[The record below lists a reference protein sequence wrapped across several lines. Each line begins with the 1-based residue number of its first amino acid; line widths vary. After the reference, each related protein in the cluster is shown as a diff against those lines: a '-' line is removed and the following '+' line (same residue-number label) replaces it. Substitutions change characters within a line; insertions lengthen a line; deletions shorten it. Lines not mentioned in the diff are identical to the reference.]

1 MRINEELEKSLLQL
15 EENNGDNVLSLLDI
29 AHALENTYKYVNS
42 CLLKDEKSFLFQTD
56 EYICKKL
63 KYDAKKCKTIYRVS
77 NSDDTKAALFNIEVS
92 NIGEINFEILGNDQD
107 KIQNL
112 IERVNEAN
120 SELIELVKLNADVSF
135 FTENR
140 ELVIS
145 ENPYLALKIGNFV
158 EGDKAV
164 LVYKMQGNDSE
175 INKPN
180 SGLKFIRLDQIEGYV
195 KNIKLD
201 ERRIPI
207 LGYAFLDEQNIE
219 RYKNEKFYIMDA
231 TYPYLTSE
239 KVEAL
244 TEDGYL
250 KKFGETSFVVSLIG
264 AIVLGITGGIV
275 GASTVLPGL
284 PLLIAGA
291 GLPALGGTAAFLRA
305 RKNVERAF
313 QKEDLLNEAHQKL
326 YKVLKILANEKTK
339 EIEKQMTF
347 KKKKENKVIT
357 DAKSKDLSPK
367 DIINESK
374 RLLKEI
380 PPYKGNLYLAV
391 INQIEN
397 AYGLS
402 NSLIIEEEK
411 QKDEVIFGELL
422 QVIDEIYDLPET
434 PAVDA
439 VEASMAAMKRI
450 ISYGDSN
457 QTINSLNRYV
467 RAYNGAGSFKENT
480 KFVNEILNMYLEALI
495 ISKEKNE
502 TIPVQTVSSIP
513 DNTKARLVCTLTE
526 FSDRVYSVYQNGT
539 DKFDAASR
547 IRYNN
552 GLVDTDE
559 TKIIKA
565 INAIEESGLTYD
577 LLGKNLSK
585 GKVKIKEQPKVE

>member
-1 MRINEELEKSLLQL
+1 
-15 EENNGDNVLSLLDI
+15 
-29 AHALENTYKYVNS
+29 
-42 CLLKDEKSFLFQTD
+42 
-56 EYICKKL
+56 
-63 KYDAKKCKTIYRVS
+63 
-77 NSDDTKAALFNIEVS
+77 
-92 NIGEINFEILGNDQD
+92 
-107 KIQNL
+107 
-112 IERVNEAN
+112 
-120 SELIELVKLNADVSF
+120 
-135 FTENR
+135 
-140 ELVIS
+140 
-145 ENPYLALKIGNFV
+145 
-158 EGDKAV
+158 
-164 LVYKMQGNDSE
+164 
-175 INKPN
+175 
-180 SGLKFIRLDQIEGYV
+180 
-195 KNIKLD
+195 
-201 ERRIPI
+201 
-207 LGYAFLDEQNIE
+207 
-219 RYKNEKFYIMDA
+219 
-231 TYPYLTSE
+231 
-239 KVEAL
+239 
-244 TEDGYL
+244 
-250 KKFGETSFVVSLIG
+250 
-264 AIVLGITGGIV
+264 
-275 GASTVLPGL
+275 
-284 PLLIAGA
+284 
-291 GLPALGGTAAFLRA
+291 
-305 RKNVERAF
+305 
-313 QKEDLLNEAHQKL
+313 
-326 YKVLKILANEKTK
+326 
-339 EIEKQMTF
+339 MTF

-526 FSDRVYSVYQNGT
+526 FADRVYSVYQNGT

-577 LLGKNLSK
+577 LLGKNLPK
-585 GKVKIKEQPKVE
+585 EKVKVKEQPKVE

>member
-42 CLLKDEKSFLFQTD
+42 CLLKDEKSFVFQTD

-164 LVYKMQGNDSE
+164 LVYKVQGNDSE

-219 RYKNEKFYIMDA
+219 RYKI
-231 TYPYLTSE
+231 
-239 KVEAL
+239 
-244 TEDGYL
+244 
-250 KKFGETSFVVSLIG
+250 KKFFVW
-264 AIVLGITGGIV
+264 
-275 GASTVLPGL
+275 
-284 PLLIAGA
+284 
-291 GLPALGGTAAFLRA
+291 
-305 RKNVERAF
+305 
-313 QKEDLLNEAHQKL
+313 
-326 YKVLKILANEKTK
+326 
-339 EIEKQMTF
+339 
-347 KKKKENKVIT
+347 
-357 DAKSKDLSPK
+357 
-367 DIINESK
+367 
-374 RLLKEI
+374 
-380 PPYKGNLYLAV
+380 
-391 INQIEN
+391 
-397 AYGLS
+397 
-402 NSLIIEEEK
+402 
-411 QKDEVIFGELL
+411 
-422 QVIDEIYDLPET
+422 
-434 PAVDA
+434 
-439 VEASMAAMKRI
+439 
-450 ISYGDSN
+450 
-457 QTINSLNRYV
+457 
-467 RAYNGAGSFKENT
+467 
-480 KFVNEILNMYLEALI
+480 
-495 ISKEKNE
+495 
-502 TIPVQTVSSIP
+502 
-513 DNTKARLVCTLTE
+513 
-526 FSDRVYSVYQNGT
+526 
-539 DKFDAASR
+539 
-547 IRYNN
+547 
-552 GLVDTDE
+552 
-559 TKIIKA
+559 
-565 INAIEESGLTYD
+565 
-577 LLGKNLSK
+577 
-585 GKVKIKEQPKVE
+585 